1 MVARHSLGGL
11 LVLALLTLPF
21 TAAAQQQAQPQPQ
34 KLAPL
39 AELIQKAKK
48 KKAPASTPTE
58 PTQAVPG
65 QPPAAVPFLPLSGVA
80 PTGTQLYDLDLNRAR
95 SPDEPPPPPPRA
107 PGTPVVPSLP
117 MSSVAP
123 SGTQIYELNLKSRA
137 AGLAEAPPAAAPA
150 VEAAAAAVE
159 VAPPPP
165 AKSEAE
171 LEREAAA
178 EALRGDPTPDELQ
191 PVETRWKV
199 YRTLEL
205 EGHPELTYGYLNP
218 YQQNILKADYPIRGD
233 WFLEL
238 NALQTFV
245 FKSRR
250 NLDFSNVFADQI
262 ALGNLRFF
270 RHNAFYGENIV
281 VGGEI
286 RLNDDAFVPSPFRF
300 RVNAVAD
307 FKSNINALNAGNDG
321 NAHLF
326 DAFADI
332 RLHDFGR
339 SNFDLLFLRAGFQ
352 GFRSDFH
359 GLAFND
365 IGLGGRLFGEARK
378 NRLRYDLAYF
388 KLFQK
393 DGVSGFL
400 EFTRPSNHQVGI
412 ARLTYEDFL
421 FAGWNS
427 EWTFHYNRD
436 RRKFG
441 TLGRGALD
449 TFYFGATF
457 NGRLGRFL
465 FNPAF
470 VGVLGSADVLEGG
483 SVLADHD
490 VRAWM
495 GLFDLRYPLD
505 FWTFRAGYLYASGDS
520 NPADRR
526 DTGFDAISDGVVLFG
541 GPLSYW
547 VGENIKF
554 GGGDFVRGNSL
565 FPSFRGV
572 NDPANHINPGLQTF
586 NLGADINFSP
596 TVQTALNMNYLRFNE
611 TGAYTNRIVIVD
623 HDAGVEWNIFVRWK
637 PLLRRFNENLVVDY
651 GFAVLKPLPGLR
663 EAFQTRSFV
672 YSNFTAIRF
681 IF

>member
-1 MVARHSLGGL
+1 MVARHRLGAV
-11 LVLALLTLPF
+11 LVFALLALPPLID
-21 TAAAQQQAQPQPQ
+21 AQQT
-34 KLAPL
+34 APVS
-39 AELIQKAKK
+39 ELIKKAKK
-48 KKAPASTPTE
+48 KKASTSGEVWTADQQQPAPASKAPVA
-58 PTQAVPG
+58 PS
-65 QPPAAVPFLPLSGVA
+65 LPLSGMA
-80 PTGTQLYDLDLNRAR
+80 PAGTQLYDLDLNRAK
-95 SPDEPPPPPPRA
+95 SSEEPPPAAPRPAGA
-107 PGTPVVPSLP
+107 PAIPSLP

-123 SGTQIYELNLKSRA
+123 SGTQIYELNLKTRA
-137 AGLAEAPPAAAPA
+137 AGSAEAPPPAAAPPTT
-150 VEAAAAAVE
+150 EAATPSAPLE
-159 VAPPPP
+159 PPPP
-165 AKSEAE
+165 AKSAEE

-178 EALRGDPTPDELQ
+178 EALRGDPTPDEIR

-205 EGHPELTYGYLNP
+205 AGHPELTYGYLNP
-218 YQQNILKADYPIRGD
+218 YQQNILKADYPIHGD

-270 RHNAFYGENIV
+270 RHNAFYGENIIA
-281 VGGEI
+281 GGEI
-286 RLNDDAFVPSPFRF
+286 RLHEDAFVPSPFRF
-300 RVNAVAD
+300 RVNAVGD
-307 FKSNINALNAGNDG
+307 FKSNINAFNAGDDG

-339 SNFDLLFLRAGFQ
+339 SNFDLVFLRAGFQ

-359 GLAFND
+359 GLVFND
-365 IGLGGRLFGEARK
+365 IGLGGRIFGESKK

-393 DGVSGFL
+393 DAVSGFL

-412 ARLTYEDFL
+412 ARLSYDDFL
-421 FAGWNS
+421 RPGWNS

-441 TLGRGALD
+441 ALGRGALD

-470 VGVLGSADVLEGG
+470 AGVVGNANVLEGG

-495 GLFDLRYPLD
+495 GLLDLRYPLD

-520 NPADRR
+520 NPGDRR

-554 GGGDFVRGNSL
+554 GSGDFVRANSL
-565 FPSFRGV
+565 FPSFRGI
-572 NDPANHINPGLQTF
+572 NDPANHINPGLQAV
-586 NLGADINFSP
+586 NLGVDVNFAP

-611 TGAYTNRIVIVD
+611 TGGYTNRIAIVD
-623 HDAGVEWNIFVRWK
+623 HDAGVEWNLFVRWK
-637 PLLRRFNENLVVDY
+637 PFLRRFNENFVIDY
-651 GFAVLKPLPGLR
+651 GFGVLKPLPGLR